1 MAREVGRLYR
11 STALAE
17 MQILAMGGHEDGI
30 ITFGRTAEEVGEV
43 MLRYLARAYE
53 AQCSE
58 SAVGLCSV

>member
-1 MAREVGRLYR
+1 MAREVARLYR

-30 ITFGRTAEEVGEV
+30 IAFGRNAEEVGQV

-53 AQCSE
+53 AQCAASG
-58 SAVGLCSV
+58 VGLCRV